1 MSFFSFESS
10 RFKSWMVANM
20 KIWGFVPAVIIWVV
34 AIFIVAKLK
43 PDGDFVLSTYCFFA
57 ALASSVIFTVAQEN
71 DKPLVIYTLIL
82 ACPFI
87 LLIGHA
93 MGKFNLN
100 FLTTG
105 VVVYLW
111 VDVAISLGIAGVIAY
126 YAYKNAADVFD
137 RLFYFRTSYADA
149 LSSEISMAY
158 MRFVEAFLYT
168 FIGLAAF
175 APLFS

>member
-1 MSFFSFESS
+1 MAFFSLEST

-20 KIWGFVPAVIIWVV
+20 KIWGFAPAVIIWLV
-34 AIFIVAKLK
+34 ATFIVAKLN
-43 PDGDFVLSTYCFFA
+43 PDANATISAYCFIA
-57 ALASSVIFTVAQEN
+57 ALVSSVIFTIAQEN
-71 DKPLVIYTLIL
+71 QKPMVIYTLIF

-93 MGKFNLN
+93 MGKFNLDY
-100 FLTTG
+100 LTTG

-111 VDVAISLGIAGVIAY
+111 IDVVISLGIAGMIAY

-137 RLFYFRTSYADA
+137 RLFYFRTSYADV
-149 LSSEISMAY
+149 LSSEVSMAY
-158 MRFVEAFLYT
+158 MRFVEAYLYT